1 MRWLLIAAALGL
13 AAWASAPG
21 PAGTP
26 PAEAKPLG
34 ISPSAPAFVN
44 GPAATVSFTVQ
55 DDLPDGS
62 EVTITASP
70 GSRGGF
76 NSVEIFGPDGTCDS
90 NPDVVINNSPTGVD
104 EATVTA
110 DCIDNGLD
118 TETVNING
126 HDGIVTFSC
135 SQVGP
140 VVIAVEQE
148 DDDDD
153 GMSEPISIST
163 VVNCLEEQDQP
174 VDIQLELQP
183 EDVETCPDE
192 ILISAQVE
200 DVNGDPLP
208 DGTTVSFSVDGGTLV
223 PGPSAQMFDGWARVT
238 LQVEKDDEPLI
249 RLLVSFGAIT
259 ESERIHV
266 DCSAGGAA
274 ATELVQF
281 KFSSEP
287 VECGKSAFLSANVFQ
302 EVADD
307 PEENEPVDDG
317 VTVLFLAE
325 NGTIEPA
332 EATTKQGAV
341 SVVYTAP
348 SEGDEDTI
356 SVAVL
361 DFFAST
367 TVEIDC
373 GGTDGEDAG
382 GDGSGGGAGGA
393 DGVTNGSATGGVGGA
408 TGEISPPN
416 TGSGGL
422 RTAESDSRE
431 SFLLAVAAGAV
442 LTALALRAR
451 SRAER

>member
-1 MRWLLIAAALGL
+1 MRWLLIAAALAMAG
-13 AAWASAPG
+13 WVSIPG
-21 PAGTP
+21 QTGTP
-26 PAEAKPLG
+26 PAEAEPLG
-34 ISPSAPAFVN
+34 ISPTSPAFVN
-44 GPAATVSFTVQ
+44 GPVATVSYTIQ
-55 DDLPDGS
+55 DDLTDS
-62 EVTITASP
+62 TITFTASP
-70 GSRGGF
+70 ASRGSFG
-76 NSVEIFGPDGTCDS
+76 SGTIFGTAADCDVTIDPDED
-90 NPDVVINNSPTGVD
+90 TGVD
-104 EATVTA
+104 TA
-110 DCIDNGLD
+110 SAGAACVDGLD
-118 TETVNING
+118 GADGVDS
-126 HDGIVTFSC
+126 HDGIITWAC
-135 SQVGP
+135 GAVGP
-140 VVIAVEQE
+140 VVISIEQE
-148 DDDDD
+148 DED
-153 GMSEPISIST
+153 GDESSIST
-163 VVNCLEEQDQP
+163 VVNCIEEQDQP
-174 VDIQLELQP
+174 VDIQIELQP
-183 EDVETCPDE
+183 EDVKTCPEE

-249 RLLVSFGAIT
+249 RLLVTFGAIT

-266 DCSAGGAA
+266 DCSAGGAK
-274 ATELVQF
+274 ATELVDF
-281 KFSSEP
+281 TFSSEP

-302 EVADD
+302 EVEDD

-317 VTVLFLAE
+317 VKVLFLAE

-332 EATTKQGAV
+332 EATTQQGAV

-348 SEGDEDTI
+348 AEGDEDTI

-373 GGTDGEDAG
+373 GGTDGEDG
-382 GDGSGGGAGGA
+382 GGEDGSDGGAGA
-393 DGVTNGSATGGVGGA
+393 DGTDGATSGSATGGVGGA

-422 RTAESDSRE
+422 RTAGSDSRE